1 LSRVLSVRAEGTF
14 QMKSSARSS
23 RVAVSGDGRG
33 LVSQAG
39 VVLLWET
46 MRVTGLG
53 RGLSAAREPWRAAR
67 AVHDPGKIVADLGD
81 IQPLRERYLPRSG
94 LIRTYNSPR
103 SSIIGIDHHPL
114 RASRLGLATLTWSRR
129 R

>member
-1 LSRVLSVRAEGTF
+1 
-14 QMKSSARSS
+14 MKSSARSS

-67 AVHDPGKIVADLGD
+67 AVHNPA
-81 IQPLRERYLPRSG
+81 RSW
-94 LIRTYNSPR
+94 RTSATYNPYANV
-103 SSIIGIDHHPL
+103 ICL
-114 RASRLGLATLTWSRR
+114 EVV
-129 R
+129 

>member
-1 LSRVLSVRAEGTF
+1 MSRVLSVRAEGTF

-46 MRVTGLG
+46 MRVTGQSTYCNSVRNNQVGMGSLAS
-53 RGLSAAREPWRAAR
+53 LC
-67 AVHDPGKIVADLGD
+67 DLWW
-81 IQPLRERYLPRSG
+81 
-94 LIRTYNSPR
+94 
-103 SSIIGIDHHPL
+103 HPC
-114 RASRLGLATLTWSRR
+114 GET
-129 R
+129 